1 VCYLLRLV
9 RSIGK
14 LKVSMH
20 GPMNFATSVFSDEGK
35 ATQEQLSTKRA
46 AKPKAI
52 GAAPGTADKGK
63 TLKEGD
69 ASVPA
74 PHRYRSRRPPLPPLP
89 PLPSQ
94 LHQWLR
100 NQACRRGVLRKMCR
114 SRVAADLC
122 RADII
127 CGGSMAR
134 IWPGDFWY
142 IEVVGC
148 WTLESYTTVP
158 RVAFDPARR

>member
-1 VCYLLRLV
+1 MCSSLYPLSGVCYLLRLV

-74 PHRYRSRRPPLPPLP
+74 PPLPQSSP
-89 PLPSQ
+89 
-94 LHQWLR
+94 
-100 NQACRRGVLRKMCR
+100 A
-114 SRVAADLC
+114 VAA
-122 RADII
+122 A
-127 CGGSMAR
+127 AAAA
-134 IWPGDFWY
+134 
-142 IEVVGC
+142 
-148 WTLESYTTVP
+148 
-158 RVAFDPARR
+158 VAAAPVAPKSGV